1 MAEGFDQRQA
11 VLLMYAWTALLCVG
25 SLVMTQVDTFARII
39 IFVVVLAASFVFA
52 HHLRLF
58 EPVLLHHY
66 DPETGED
73 ELVTPADEAFEQE
86 AERLHEHEGAPRER
100 RGR

>member
-1 MAEGFDQRQA
+1 MIWQTQMMAR
-11 VLLMYAWTALLCVG
+11 
-25 SLVMTQVDTFARII
+25 MTLGTTTFARII

-66 DPETGED
+66 DPETGMMTPT
-73 ELVTPADEAFEQE
+73 LVCTVMPFFFTKDSRCF
-86 AERLHEHEGAPRER
+86 L
-100 RGR
+100 